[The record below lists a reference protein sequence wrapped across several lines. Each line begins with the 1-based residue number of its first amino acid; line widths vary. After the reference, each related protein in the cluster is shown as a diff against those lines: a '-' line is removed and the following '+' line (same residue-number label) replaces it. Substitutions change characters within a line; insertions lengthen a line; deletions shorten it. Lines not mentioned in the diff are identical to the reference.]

1 MWPRSNIIYIKKPC
15 KSVTKEE
22 FSKKQMG
29 YRHEVSLT
37 KDESQSANKNG
48 EHFHFIYDRRS
59 KMKTMRFF
67 LKP

>member
-1 MWPRSNIIYIKKPC
+1 M
-15 KSVTKEE
+15 TKEE

-48 EHFHFIYDRRS
+48 EHFHFTYDRRS